1 MLECVL
7 FDLDGLLVDSEP
19 LQFRAYQYAFDQ
31 YGIQLSMED
40 WIEWHSAEASTAR
53 WVEKKQLD
61 LEVEQLRNTKKAYYE
76 ELIATELEL
85 KAGVNGLVEDCA
97 QHFELAV
104 VSASRRESIE
114 GCLDRFGLKGHF
126 TRLVSGSEVKR
137 SKPFPDPYLAAMDAL
152 QTMPARAIAL
162 EDSLTGFRAATAAG
176 LKCIVCPD
184 HFIPKPANAFDSA
197 ALVTNSLAELSAA
210 QLREIL
216 AR

>member
-31 YGIQLSMED
+31 YGIRLSMND
-40 WIEWHSAEASTAR
+40 WIDWHSAEASTAR

-61 LEVEQLRNTKKAYYE
+61 LEVEELRNTKKAYYE
-76 ELIATELEL
+76 ELIAAELEL
-85 KAGVNGLVEDCA
+85 KAGVKALVEDCA
-97 QHFELAV
+97 QHYQLAV

-114 GCLDRFGLKGHF
+114 ACLDRFGLQRHF

-152 QTMPARAIAL
+152 QTIPARAIAL
-162 EDSLTGFRAATAAG
+162 EDSLTGFRAATAAQ
-176 LKCIVCPD
+176 LKCIICPD
-184 HFIPKPANAFDSA
+184 HFIPKPADAFDGA
-197 ALVTNSLAELSAA
+197 ALVIDSLSGLSAHG
-210 QLREIL
+210 LRDVH